1 MKISLL
7 VKTDIYVEIYGLNGT
22 ESLEFVHYNTASYD
36 SFESLKRV
44 YDNSE
49 TMKRYMDRMVKTY
62 GRNIGN
68 IRK

>member
-7 VKTDIYVEIYGLNGT
+7 VKTDIWVEIYGLNGT
-22 ESLEFVHYNTASYD
+22 ESLEFVHYNNSSNS

-49 TMKRYMDRMVKTY
+49 TMKRYMDRMVKAY

-68 IRK
+68 FIK

>member
-1 MKISLL
+1 MKITLL

-22 ESLEFVHYNTASYD
+22 ESLEFVHYNNVTYD

-49 TMKRYMDRMVKTY
+49 TMKRYMDRMVKAY

-68 IRK
+68 FRK

>member
-7 VKTDIYVEIYGLNGT
+7 VKTDSWVEIYGLNGT
-22 ESLEFVHYNTASYD
+22 ESLEFVHYNNFSSD

>member
-7 VKTDIYVEIYGLNGT
+7 VKIDNCVEIYGLNGT
-22 ESLEFVHYNTASYD
+22 ESLEFVHYNNVSHD

-49 TMKRYMDRMVKTY
+49 TMKRYMDRMVKAY

-68 IRK
+68 FRK

>member
-1 MKISLL
+1 MKISLI
-7 VKTDIYVEIYGLNGT
+7 VKTGSLVEIYGLNGT
-22 ESLEFVHYNTASYD
+22 ESLEFVHYNNVTYD

-49 TMKRYMDRMVKTY
+49 TMKRYMDRMVKAY

-68 IRK
+68 FRK